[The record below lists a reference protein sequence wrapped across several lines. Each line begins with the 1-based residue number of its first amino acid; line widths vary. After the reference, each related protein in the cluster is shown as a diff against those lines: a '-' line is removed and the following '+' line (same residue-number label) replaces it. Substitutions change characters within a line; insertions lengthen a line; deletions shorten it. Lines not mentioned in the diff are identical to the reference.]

1 MITLDKQPLDATRTR
16 LWRSRWAAIG
26 AAVAVS
32 LGAGGMFVAQAAPGP
47 AESTIV
53 SVTPERILDTRNGN
67 DIGLPGPFVS
77 PVGQQL
83 QVTGSI
89 PTATGTKVVVP
100 AGATG
105 VLLNVTAV
113 GATANGFISIRPGD
127 ATGTPST
134 SSLNVTAGI
143 TVPNSV
149 QVSVPTA
156 GANAGKI
163 DITWD
168 ALGTAGPT
176 TDMLIDVVAYTTNTG
191 LQQLV
196 ADVALKANTATVDA
210 ALATK
215 VTAGPVTMTQGPGG
229 WSNNSGNPVGTFE
242 QSSTGFRFSGDGFV
256 NLMLVGPGSTG
267 GVPQTLKDVT
277 YCIRSITAPG
287 IVDQVFVHGYQG
299 TTSSNSSD
307 TTDRS
312 AAGCYTVTPSNLV
325 RTRDSFMLQLLS
337 SGGGFII
344 VTSVTTTWDSRTA
357 LGVSASD
364 FVESPAPE
372 GAVE

>member
-1 MITLDKQPLDATRTR
+1 M
-16 LWRSRWAAIG
+16 
-26 AAVAVS
+26 
-32 LGAGGMFVAQAAPGP
+32 
-47 AESTIV
+47 
-53 SVTPERILDTRNGN
+53 
-67 DIGLPGPFVS
+67 
-77 PVGQQL
+77 
-83 QVTGSI
+83 
-89 PTATGTKVVVP
+89 
-100 AGATG
+100 
-105 VLLNVTAV
+105 
-113 GATANGFISIRPGD
+113 
-127 ATGTPST
+127 
-134 SSLNVTAGI
+134 NVTAGI

-196 ADVALKANTATVDA
+196 ADVALKANTATVTA

-229 WSNNSGNPVGTFE
+229 WSNNSTNPVGTFE
-242 QSSTGFRFSGDGFV
+242 QASSGVRFSGDGFV
-256 NLMLVGPGSTG
+256 NLMLVGPGTMG

-287 IVDQVFVHGYQG
+287 FVNEVFIHGYQG

-312 AAGCYTVTPSNLV
+312 AAGCYTVTPSSSV
-325 RTRDSFMLQLLS
+325 RTRDSFMLQLFS
-337 SGGGFII
+337 SNGGLIT

-357 LGVSASD
+357 LGVSESD

-372 GAVE
+372 GIVE